1 MSDEGAPFTFCS
13 NCETKSSESSSDS
26 DFPTPS
32 FTAADLANVQTL
44 VVSGDKFGLE

>member
-1 MSDEGAPFTFCS
+1 MSGEGAPFTFCS
-13 NCETKSSESSSDS
+13 NCETEGDSDS
-26 DFPTPS
+26 DLPTPT